1 MTTAYD
7 WIVDLPDHTAL
18 QILDT
23 VGSIP
28 AGRRQ
33 PTAQALLEAIVRLW
47 HGLYGEEVT
56 LTSIAGETDL
66 PSRTV
71 TEIQRLIATRSR
83 QLMPD
88 APQPPQPEKPIWLQ
102 HIGTAGLLDL
112 IASLANDPAP
122 DEATLLPAL
131 EEYVARSGL
140 HQGLF
145 DLMEAEA
152 EVLNDL
158 HTVLNRIWQR
168 YFDDHKERTIPF

>member
-23 VGSIP
+23 VGCIP

-71 TEIQRLIATRSR
+71 TEIQRLIATRSK

-88 APQPPQPEKPIWLQ
+88 DPQPPQPEKPTWLQ

-131 EEYVARSGL
+131 EEYVARSGF

-168 YFDDHKERTIPF
+168 YFEDHKERTIPF